1 MTTRA
6 AIGNNQPRWTMKAY
20 KDFADQDVS
29 KSFVD
34 IQSATADAL
43 DAYYKMQAAI
53 KNIQDIIAS
62 DLANAVEGTKEA
74 ADLNAFAAQALAGV
88 QPSGKVLVNMLSY
101 LMALGY

>member
-1 MTTRA
+1 MTTKSANGEYQR
-6 AIGNNQPRWTMKAY
+6 RWTMKAY

-53 KNIQDIIAS
+53 KNIQDIVNS

-74 ADLNAFAAQALAGV
+74 ADLNAFAQQALAGI
-88 QPSGKVLVNMLSY
+88 QPSGKVLVSMLSY